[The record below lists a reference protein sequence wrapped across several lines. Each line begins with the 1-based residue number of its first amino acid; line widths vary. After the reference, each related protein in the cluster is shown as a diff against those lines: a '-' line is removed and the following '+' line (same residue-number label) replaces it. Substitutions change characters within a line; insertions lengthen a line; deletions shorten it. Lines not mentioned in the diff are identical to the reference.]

1 MLAATVLALHVACTH
16 VAHLSGEGMREGEI
30 ERDMEEKLVL
40 SLDGADFALLRDL
53 LELRRWAEA

>member
-1 MLAATVLALHVACTH
+1 
-16 VAHLSGEGMREGEI
+16 MREGEI